1 MKTKL
6 TILVCVFFLCAGAAF
21 AQNGGKAEPN
31 RIKFAK
37 GKSAATVSA
46 RLSNNQEMD
55 YVFTAKAGQKITL
68 KVVSAPKGDLFDF
81 TIDGDGFDVETE
93 YDSYSDYSFTAP
105 QTGDYLLFV
114 RKRPTQK
121 VPKAKF
127 FLTLTIK

>member
-1 MKTKL
+1 M
-6 TILVCVFFLCAGAAF
+6 LCAGAAF

-37 GKSAATVSA
+37 GKSAATVSG

-93 YDSYSDYSFTAP
+93 YDSYSDYTFTAP
-105 QTGDYLLFV
+105 QTGDYLDYSSENARPKKF
-114 RKRPTQK
+114 RKRS
-121 VPKAKF
+121 F
-127 FLTLTIK
+127 F